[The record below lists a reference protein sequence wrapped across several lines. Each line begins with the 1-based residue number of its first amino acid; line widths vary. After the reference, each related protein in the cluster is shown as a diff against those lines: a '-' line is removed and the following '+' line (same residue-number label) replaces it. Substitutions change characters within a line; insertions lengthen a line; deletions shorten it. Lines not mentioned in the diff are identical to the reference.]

1 MVTIDDVAFPLDPT
15 NAEQAGD
22 WDGDDGAYWATYHR
36 EYEGLLGVFDATLVE
51 AGAVRADDRVL
62 DVGCGTGATSRAL
75 AAHTTEGAVLGLDL
89 SGPMLAIARAAADRA
104 GVRNVEFVQG
114 DAQVYPFDTGSF
126 DVVVSRVFA
135 RMGVHVLRRVP
146 RRRSRTSA
154 RPCAPAA
161 RLALTVWQ
169 TDAGGERVGSP
180 PSTMRARRASG
191 SRTTSPSGYTP
202 GPLSRSPT
210 RACVR
215 RCWSVRVSST
225 SPSTPSTSRWLSG
238 PWTTPGPSSRPGW
251 RRTSTP
257 RRTHARRRRSSGC

>member
-36 EYEGLLGVFDATLVE
+36 EYERLLGVFDAALVE

-75 AAHTTEGAVLGLDL
+75 AAHATEGAVLGLDL

-104 GVRNVEFVQG
+104 GVRNVEFLQG

-126 DVVVSRVFA
+126 DVVVSR
-135 RMGVHVLRRVP
+135 MGCMFFGDPAQGVREP
-146 RRRSRTSA
+146 RRGPAPRRTA
-154 RPCAPAA
+154 GAHG
-161 RLALTVWQ
+161 LA
-169 TDAGGERVGSP
+169 DAGGERVDHRHRRG
-180 PSTMRARRASG
+180 ARRASARG
-191 SRTTSPSGYTP
+191 RRAQRLHAGPVLARRP
-202 GPLSRSPT
+202 GPVFVAAG
-210 RACVR
+210 ACGFR
-215 RCWSVRVSST
+215 RRHRR
-225 SPSTPSTSRWLSG
+225 PPSTSRWLSG